1 LVAEPAQKPPAL
13 SFLVVQQSAGVY
25 APQQSWEARMP
36 RFYFDYRQGE
46 DRIMDT
52 QGVDLATT
60 EAAYLEVCEA
70 AQEMWG
76 DLLKKRCDPR
86 RCQFEVRDANRELMF
101 VFPFQ
106 EVIDN
111 CLDREPARRASGVDR
126 ATVTAAATAGRV
138 VRANDEFLSTLR
150 EVRATLRHSRA
161 LLATKI

>member
-1 LVAEPAQKPPAL
+1 
-13 SFLVVQQSAGVY
+13 
-25 APQQSWEARMP
+25 MP
-36 RFYFDYRQGE
+36 RFYFDFRQGDDHVE
-46 DRIMDT
+46 DT

-60 EAAYLEVCEA
+60 EDAYLEVSEA
-70 AQEMWG
+70 AQEMWSE
-76 DLLKKRCDPR
+76 LLKKRCDPR
-86 RCQFEVRDANRELMF
+86 RCQFEVRDANRDLMF

-126 ATVTAAATAGRV
+126 ATATAAATAGRV